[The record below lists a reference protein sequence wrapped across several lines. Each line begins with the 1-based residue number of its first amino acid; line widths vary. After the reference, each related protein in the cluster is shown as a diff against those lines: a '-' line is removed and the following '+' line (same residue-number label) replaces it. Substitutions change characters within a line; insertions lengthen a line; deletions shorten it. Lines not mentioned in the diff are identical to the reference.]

1 MIDCKSN
8 LFKMDKPEMYRE
20 IAYCRVCGCRHLTE
34 VLSLGIL
41 AVSDFVDD
49 PTTETGIEAPLELVL
64 CDPGPGGC
72 GLLQLRHTVSNEAMY
87 RNYWYRSG
95 INRTM
100 TEELADIARDAC
112 RAAGLQAGDFVIDI
126 GANDGTLLRGYD
138 VKGLNTIGFEPAKN
152 LYVHGEKGTTK
163 IIVDFFNHAA
173 WSMEFG
179 ATKAKAIT
187 AIGMFYDLDDP
198 NSFVA
203 DVCKCLDDQGVFI
216 IQMMYM
222 PFAIQRNAFDGICH
236 EHLEYYTMQ
245 SLENLLSRHAL
256 EIVDVQMREEINEG
270 SVRFFVCK
278 KNAPVPGVDDPDCK
292 ARVQELRNSEKMLGL
307 QELDTYGA
315 LVKRIHAARQSTLEF
330 LRQEKAKGKKIHG
343 YAASTKGNTTLQYYG
358 ITTDLV
364 DVIAD
369 RNPTKWGKSTVASGI
384 PVISEEESRNQKPD
398 YYFVLAWHF
407 LNEFVSREHEFME
420 RGGKFVVPMPHFKVV
435 SR

>member
-1 MIDCKSN
+1 MNDSSALTNIDCKPN
-8 LFKMDKPEMYRE
+8 LFKMNTTELYKE
-20 IAYCRVCGCRHLTE
+20 IAYCRVCSSRHLTE

-64 CDPGPGGC
+64 CDPGQGGC

-138 VKGLNTIGFEPAKN
+138 VKGLNTIGFEPARN
-152 LYVHGEKGTTK
+152 LYEHGEKGTTK

-198 NSFVA
+198 NRFLA

-236 EHLEYYTMQ
+236 EHLEYYTMH
-245 SLENLLSRHAL
+245 SLENLLARHAL
-256 EIVDVQMREEINEG
+256 EIVDVQMREKINEG

-278 KNAPVPGVDDPDCK
+278 KNASVPGTDNLDTK
-292 ARVQELRNSEKMLGL
+292 ARVQELRNSERMLGL

-315 LVKRIHAARQSTLEF
+315 LAKRIQAARQTTLDF
-330 LRQEKAKGKKIHG
+330 LRQEKAKGKKYTGMQPPQKAIPPF
-343 YAASTKGNTTLQYYG
+343 STMG
-358 ITTDLV
+358 
-364 DVIAD
+364 
-369 RNPTKWGKSTVASGI
+369 
-384 PVISEEESRNQKPD
+384 
-398 YYFVLAWHF
+398 
-407 LNEFVSREHEFME
+407 
-420 RGGKFVVPMPHFKVV
+420 
-435 SR
+435 